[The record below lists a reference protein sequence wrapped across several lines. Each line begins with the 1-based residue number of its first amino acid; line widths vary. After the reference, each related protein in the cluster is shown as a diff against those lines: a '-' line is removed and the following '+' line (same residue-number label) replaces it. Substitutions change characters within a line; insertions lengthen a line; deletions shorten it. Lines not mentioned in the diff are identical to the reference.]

1 METQATLN
9 MSLTSNLQ
17 SFLTDEEAFDSVDG
31 GNSTFERQDSF
42 NANCHTLLIVRRR
55 QIRSRTSSLSKS
67 QSSQPLFEQ
76 EYDGWRGRR
85 AKLTSQEMVQYYK
98 LYNL

>member
-9 MSLTSNLQ
+9 ISMTSNLQ
-17 SFLTDEEAFDSVDG
+17 SFVTDDEAFDSVDG
-31 GNSTFERQDSF
+31 GNHSFERQDSF
-42 NANCHTLLIVRRR
+42 NSNCHTLLIVRRR
-55 QIRSRTSSLSKS
+55 QIRSRTSSLSSRS

-85 AKLTSQEMVQYYK
+85 AKLTSQESV
-98 LYNL
+98 